1 MKGKSKLENKEH
13 EVSISKKIY
22 MEILDECKNSV
33 RSIGKSRAKVKNV
46 K

>member
-1 MKGKSKLENKEH
+1 MKVKSKLENKDH

-33 RSIGKSRAKVKNV
+33 RSIGKSRGKFKNI